1 MRDLQGLKII
11 EGVFES
17 RIRVMKLGMRPNFL
31 WKVFVLPF
39 ARPSFVHVSDCK
51 ERPLLVTLLNWATCG
66 A

>member
-39 ARPSFVHVSDCK
+39 ARPFFVHVSDCK
-51 ERPLLVTLLNWATCG
+51 DRPLLVSLF
-66 A
+66 